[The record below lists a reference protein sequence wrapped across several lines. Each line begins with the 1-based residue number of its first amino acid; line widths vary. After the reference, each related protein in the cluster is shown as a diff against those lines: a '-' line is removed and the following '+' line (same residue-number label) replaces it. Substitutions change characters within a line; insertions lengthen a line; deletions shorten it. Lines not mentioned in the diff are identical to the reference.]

1 MERVSGADPDHGDVR
16 GRGAGVGTE
25 EAGLRTDIAASG
37 ISCCRTH
44 MPGATWLKMVIV
56 KVSHDEVDVRFFS
69 ADRVHGVQDGLPAAV
84 ALRLETRVAVVRC
97 CEPRDVNMID
107 EGRSTSVWAPDPRPA
122 GRSWPSSAGTGRG
135 RCDAS
140 AAIASETASVLARR
154 R

>member
-1 MERVSGADPDHGDVR
+1 MMERVSGADPDHGDLR

-97 CEPRDVNMID
+97 CEPRDVNMIEVVHHVD
-107 EGRSTSVWAPDPRPA
+107 LSRRHPGLAHLT
-122 GRSWPSSAGTGRG
+122 WPPSA
-135 RCDAS
+135 
-140 AAIASETASVLARR
+140 
-154 R
+154 

>member
-37 ISCCRTH
+37 ISCCRTR

-69 ADRVHGVQDGLPAAV
+69 ADHAF
-84 ALRLETRVAVVRC
+84 
-97 CEPRDVNMID
+97 
-107 EGRSTSVWAPDPRPA
+107 
-122 GRSWPSSAGTGRG
+122 
-135 RCDAS
+135 
-140 AAIASETASVLARR
+140 TASRMVCPLRWRYVWRLGSRLAGAASLAT
-154 R
+154 